1 MYSIAC
7 CQTINIVLGG
17 DVKTIQGI
25 YEGLYNYNGTFNER
39 DYWVKVGGE
48 QVLWYYPK
56 WNVWTIGSK
65 EEKGFKGIYANSDSI
80 CPNNSK
86 NDWQFYDKSWIST
99 DEIVID
105 CK

>member
-1 MYSIAC
+1 MYYIAC
-7 CQTINIVLGG
+7 CKTINIVLGG

-25 YEGLYNYNGTFNER
+25 YEGLYNYTGTFNDR
-39 DYWVKVGGE
+39 NYWVKLGGG

-56 WNVWTIGSK
+56 WNGWTVGSK
-65 EEKGFKGIYANSDSI
+65 DEKGFKGIYAYSHSI

-86 NDWQFYDKSWIST
+86 NNWQFYNNGWIST
-99 DEIVID
+99 NDIVLD